1 MRKEGEKLKEYYFL
15 EIKIRKWSTL
25 SNDAERLR
33 WELVTS
39 LWIVQ
44 DGITNAIDKTI
55 SEVERKA
62 NWDGLKR
69 EGEFRNED
77 SKSTDDKCLLNIYL
91 LCVRSLRYVSQQK
104 YKIQFFMVVIF

>member
-1 MRKEGEKLKEYYFL
+1 MRKEGKKLKEYDFL

-77 SKSTDDKCLLNIYL
+77 SKSTENKCLVNI
-91 LCVRSLRYVSQQK
+91 
-104 YKIQFFMVVIF
+104 